1 MIFYYFSAQ
10 KAGLL
15 SEAHHEEA
23 DQADPFYA
31 HCKMHSDKTL
41 IKHRKRNFNALL
53 LQVKKRE
60 MDKDNVVEEKPK
72 PEQERIDRKLKKH
85 RIKYVSNKLTKTEPW
100 GKSYK

>member
-1 MIFYYFSAQ
+1 
-10 KAGLL
+10 
-15 SEAHHEEA
+15 
-23 DQADPFYA
+23 
-31 HCKMHSDKTL
+31 MHSDKTL

-60 MDKDNVVEEKPK
+60 LDKDNVVEEKPK

-100 GKSYK
+100 GKLEAAQCRSLECPSNKFSF